1 MCAEPLVL
9 EGQKPS
15 GLGRVQRK
23 SLRQTVADGIY
34 SAILRGELGA
44 GERVT
49 ELGLAGRLAVSQPTI
64 REALLELEKQGFIQ
78 RKLPRKTFVTVLTRR
93 DISEI
98 YDVRTSLEVAAI
110 RRIVARG
117 ATDLKTAERAYQTMI
132 ESERAGQILEFVLA
146 DLDFHRGLWEA
157 SGNRHLATALEVVVP
172 KLFAFVLIGRFQRS
186 SDTMALDIEM
196 HGRLLQLIR
205 DLDEDKAVALLEKSL
220 QLGLVEGSK
229 FTQE

>member
-9 EGQKPS
+9 ERQKPS
-15 GLGRVQRK
+15 GLARVQRK

-34 SAILRGELGA
+34 SAILRGELSA

-78 RKLPRKTFVTVLTRR
+78 RKFPRKTFVTVLTRR

-117 ATDLKTAERAYQTMI
+117 ATDLKVAERAYQTMI